1 LDLPNLNW
9 EPTSTVGYDGFSNSE
24 PLVES
29 ATPHLKEE
37 NPSWASLTNHVNAE
51 PSSPSTITP
60 HLKTENPLL
69 ESITPHLH
77 GSPPLGVTE
86 VTEAQNQRESGLEPS
101 LSTELSPV
109 TEPTPLQPIDV
120 SASKVL
126 ENPTKLSF
134 EIPDEHQASI
144 AEVCNWI
151 EQSLQEGGESL
162 GEIMALIKGI
172 FASVPSAGPWIW
184 RSLSSPVKQLLWQL
198 SPDDY
203 GWLIE
208 NDLPHSV

>member
-1 LDLPNLNW
+1 
-9 EPTSTVGYDGFSNSE
+9 
-24 PLVES
+24 
-29 ATPHLKEE
+29 
-37 NPSWASLTNHVNAE
+37 
-51 PSSPSTITP
+51 
-60 HLKTENPLL
+60 
-69 ESITPHLH
+69 
-77 GSPPLGVTE
+77 VTE

-126 ENPTKLSF
+126 ENPTELAF
-134 EIPDEHQASI
+134 EITDEHQASI

-198 SPDDY
+198 
-203 GWLIE
+203 
-208 NDLPHSV
+208 